1 MPFCFSGGV
10 VVGPTKTVPYIAF
23 LLFLPFLGCQTPRP
37 EAGERSTASIEA
49 SAPELKLTL
58 LDGETV
64 HLSDYRGKVILLNFW
79 ATWCAPCRVEI
90 PEFVDLH
97 KSYRGKDVVMIG
109 VSFDHESDSE
119 YVRSFSEQAGITYQV
134 AKVQDYSEIVEIER
148 AWSAVK
154 GISTLR
160 GYGKGDPEEG
170 NGSVQ
175 MMPTTFVIDKSGKI
189 VRKHVGPREAKQLAS
204 ELDLLL

>member
-1 MPFCFSGGV
+1 MGS
-10 VVGPTKTVPYIAF
+10 TKIIPYLSI
-23 LLFLPFLGCQTPRP
+23 LLLLPLFGCETPRP
-37 EAGERSTASIEA
+37 EAGERTVGVSSNV
-49 SAPELKLTL
+49 APDLKLKL

-64 HLSDYRGKVILLNFW
+64 QLSDYRGKVVLLNFW

-97 KSYRGKDVVMIG
+97 KTYKDKDVVMIG

-119 YVRSFSEQAGITYQV
+119 YVRSFSRQAGITYHV
-134 AKVQDYSEIVEIER
+134 AKVQNYSEIVEIER
-148 AWSAVK
+148 AWSAIE

-160 GYGKGDPEEG
+160 GYGKGDPESG

-175 MMPTTFVIDKSGKI
+175 MMPTTFIIDKTGMI
-189 VRKHVGPREAKQLAS
+189 VRKHVGAREAEQLAS